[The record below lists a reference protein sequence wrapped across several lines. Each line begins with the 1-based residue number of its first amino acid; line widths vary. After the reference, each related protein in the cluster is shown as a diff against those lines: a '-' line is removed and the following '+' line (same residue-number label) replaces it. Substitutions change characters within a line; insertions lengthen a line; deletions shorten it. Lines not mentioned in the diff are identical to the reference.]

1 MANYQNSIA
10 TGRPSVSDERSAFR
24 RVQSFLSEALKD
36 NDEDFTTG
44 PVGRALGLLAIPMM
58 LEMAMESIFAVV
70 DIAFVSRLGTDA
82 VAAVG
87 IAEAL
92 ITVLYAIAIGLGM
105 GLTAMVSRRIGAKDP
120 HGAAQV
126 TGQAIWVGVFL
137 SIGIGIFGVMF
148 ARDLLVIM
156 GASDGVIEQG
166 TGFTAVLLG
175 GSFSIIYLFLL
186 NAAFRGAGDATVA
199 LRSLWLANGINIVLD
214 PCFIFGL
221 GPFPEMGVT
230 GAAVATTIGRGIGVA
245 YQLWYLM
252 NGRGRIAFAVQHLRF
267 VPSLAWRL
275 LRISLGGIGQ
285 FLIATS
291 SWIGVMRIVAM
302 FGSPAIAAYTI
313 ALRMMEFVF
322 LPAWGLG
329 NAAATLVGQNLGAGQ
344 PDRAE
349 ESTWKAARYNAA
361 FMAFAGIFLL
371 LFAQTITGW
380 FTDAPD
386 VLHIGTRCLQILG
399 IGFPMYAVGMV
410 IVQAMNGAGDTE
422 TPMTLNVICFWLVQI
437 PLAFLLATKTS
448 LEPHGAFI
456 AIVVSESLL
465 TVLSVIVFRRG
476 GWKIHEA

>member
-1 MANYQNSIA
+1 VTELRTNW
-10 TGRPSVSDERSAFR
+10 R
-24 RVQSFLSEALKD
+24 RVRAFFVEALRD
-36 NDEDFTTG
+36 NDEDFTRG
-44 PVGRALGLLAIPMM
+44 PIGRALGLLAIPMM

-87 IAEAL
+87 ITEAL
-92 ITVLYAIAIGLGM
+92 ITVLYGIAIGLGM
-105 GLTAMVSRRIGAKDP
+105 GLTAMVSRRIGKKDP

-126 TGQAIWVGVFL
+126 TGQAIWIGIAL
-137 SIGIGIFGVMF
+137 SVGIGIFGVMF
-148 ARDLLVIM
+148 ARDLLVLM

-199 LRSLWLANGINIVLD
+199 LRSLWIANGINIVLD

-230 GAAVATTIGRGIGVA
+230 GAAVATTIGRGIGVV

-252 NGRGRIAFAVQHLRF
+252 NGRGRIAFAMQHLRF
-267 VPSLAWRL
+267 IPSLAWRMIV
-275 LRISLGGIGQ
+275 ISLGGIGQ

-291 SWIGVMRIVAM
+291 SWIVIMRIVAI

-329 NAAATLVGQNLGAGQ
+329 NAAATLVGQNLGAGH
-344 PDRAE
+344 PERAE
-349 ESTWKAARYNAA
+349 KSTWRAAKYNTI
-361 FMAFAGIFLL
+361 FMTFVGMFLL
-371 LFAQTITGW
+371 IFAEGITGL
-380 FTDAPD
+380 FTVEAE
-386 VLHIGTRCLQILG
+386 VLRIGTSCLQILA
-399 IGFPMYAVGMV
+399 IGFPAYAVGMV

-422 TPMTLNVICFWLVQI
+422 TPATLNAICFWLLQI
-437 PLAFLLATKTS
+437 PLAYFLATKTPLLS
-448 LEPHGAFI
+448 NGAFA
-456 AIVVSESLL
+456 AITVSETVL
-465 TVLSVIVFRRG
+465 TILSVIVFRRG
-476 GWKIHEA
+476 RWKTHDA